1 MPRKFLRRLAPPP
14 QKLRSMRALK
24 PLGDWIYDPK
34 LWHITRSST
43 AMAFAVGLFCAMIP
57 IPGQVFVA
65 AFFAVRL
72 GANLPIS
79 VTLIW
84 VTNPLTMPV
93 IYYLAYKLGAF
104 LLGTPLLPIE
114 FTISWDWLTNSLGAI
129 WAPFLLGCGV
139 MGLICGLLGWLTVN
153 TLWRLRVARD
163 WHKRR
168 QRRSPTN

>member
-14 QKLRSMRALK
+14 QKLRAMRALK
-24 PLGDWIYDPK
+24 PLGEWIYEPK

-43 AMAFAVGLFCAMIP
+43 AMAFAIGLFCAMIP

-84 VTNPLTMPV
+84 ITNPLTMPV

-114 FTISWDWLTNSLGAI
+114 FTISWHWLINSLGAI

-168 QRRSPTN
+168 RRSPTS